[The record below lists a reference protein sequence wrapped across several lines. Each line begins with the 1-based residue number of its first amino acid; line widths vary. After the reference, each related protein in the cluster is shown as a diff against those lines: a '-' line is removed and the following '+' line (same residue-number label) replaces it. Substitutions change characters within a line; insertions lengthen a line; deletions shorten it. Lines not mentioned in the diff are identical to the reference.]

1 MAEKTYAL
9 MKLREIINGLNQ
21 IDADYHTGSYSAM
34 DMSGAIMLTSEN
46 IADNCIRA
54 AEIQQNFSSMSA
66 KLVQELT
73 IRQRMTDSRYAE
85 WYDSAVHTVKVGF
98 LLMMADADTDKTCD
112 QECISML
119 VDFCQGDSLTDVTA
133 HYFAATLLGALEP
146 RKCYDL
152 IMEDFRKYPNL
163 LDTLYNGC
171 GYTYDPEQS
180 RDSISLICPICG
192 SNKSEPYYCADQA
205 KFKNPSFAPAK
216 LWMKCISC
224 HNLYAYNFPIQARSV
239 INGHYTNNS
248 SHTLPMLHHL
258 SIYSD
263 MFNNI
268 KLHNSGSRYLEI
280 GVGCGE
286 MLACA
291 LEMGY
296 QAEAVEICREDCE
309 NVSRILGVNI
319 KCADFLEYETS
330 KKYDVI
336 VMGDVLEHVSEPVR
350 ALEKAYDMLAPD
362 GILWLSTP
370 NYESA
375 FTRMNGFNDPMWNQM
390 NHFTYFSF
398 NGLKPM
404 LDKIGFDVRR
414 YDISNR
420 YSGSMELILQKR

>member
-163 LDTLYNGC
+163 SITAADTLMIPNSHGIRSALSAPYAA
-171 GYTYDPEQS
+171 Q
-180 RDSISLICPICG
+180 ISQNLITAQIRQN
-192 SNKSEPYYCADQA
+192 SK
-205 KFKNPSFAPAK
+205 
-216 LWMKCISC
+216 
-224 HNLYAYNFPIQARSV
+224 IQALLLL
-239 INGHYTNNS
+239 N
-248 SHTLPMLHHL
+248 
-258 SIYSD
+258 
-263 MFNNI
+263 
-268 KLHNSGSRYLEI
+268 
-280 GVGCGE
+280 CG
-286 MLACA
+286 
-291 LEMGY
+291 
-296 QAEAVEICREDCE
+296 
-309 NVSRILGVNI
+309 
-319 KCADFLEYETS
+319 
-330 KKYDVI
+330 
-336 VMGDVLEHVSEPVR
+336 
-350 ALEKAYDMLAPD
+350 
-362 GILWLSTP
+362 
-370 NYESA
+370 
-375 FTRMNGFNDPMWNQM
+375 
-390 NHFTYFSF
+390 
-398 NGLKPM
+398 
-404 LDKIGFDVRR
+404 
-414 YDISNR
+414 
-420 YSGSMELILQKR
+420 